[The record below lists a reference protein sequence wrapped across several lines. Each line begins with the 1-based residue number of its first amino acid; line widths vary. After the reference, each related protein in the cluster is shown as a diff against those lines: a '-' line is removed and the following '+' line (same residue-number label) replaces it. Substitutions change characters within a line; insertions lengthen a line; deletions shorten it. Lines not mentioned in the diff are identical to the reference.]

1 MLKLFSPSN
10 CLLVAASHWHHHAL
24 VQTQTN
30 GVSQAVGPAYPRP
43 PHCPYSGTV
52 VPVGT
57 GAVTVVKDVA
67 VDEGMVIVVVVKVRL
82 VEGGPTAVVVRP
94 SEGDGVIV
102 VVVQV
107 VLVESGTAAA
117 ATIASRLASKTKR
130 TICRVLRAM
139 MSVSECFDAEMDG
152 NQSLSIK
159 AASRI
164 VPCKRQASK

>member
-1 MLKLFSPSN
+1 MLKLFSLSN

-30 GVSQAVGPAYPRP
+30 GVSQDVGPAYPSP

-82 VEGGPTAVVVRP
+82 VEGGPTAVVVRL
-94 SEGDGVIV
+94 SEGDGVMV
-102 VVVQV
+102 VVVQM
-107 VLVESGTAAA
+107 VLVDSGAAA
-117 ATIASRLASKTKR
+117 AASMASKLASKTKKTR
-130 TICRVLRAM
+130 CRVIRAM
-139 MSVSECFDAEMDG
+139 VSV
-152 NQSLSIK
+152 
-159 AASRI
+159 
-164 VPCKRQASK
+164 P